1 LAPIRAIPRI
11 GHDGIRDEGHGL
23 MRKAGSGALPWWSWV
38 FPLLGL
44 SLIIWGKSAP
54 APLVGIGLLGAVF
67 AAVHHAETVAQ
78 KLGEPYG
85 ALILALAVTVL
96 EAGMIVS
103 IMLGG
108 SSPTIARDSIFA
120 ALMIALNGI
129 LGLCL
134 VLGGVRHFAQSFQPV
149 AANAFLV
156 VLIPLAVLTL
166 VLPSYTLTTPGPVF
180 SSPQLIFVSLTALGL
195 YGVFLYIQLVR
206 HRADFV
212 VDHGLH
218 GQAASGT
225 AAWLAFA
232 LLLISLTVVI
242 LLAKALSPLLEVGVA
257 SVGAPIAVVGV
268 VIAAIVLLPE
278 GITALK
284 AARNNQLQTA
294 LNLALGSIVACV
306 GLTIPAVAGVALLL
320 GQPLHL
326 GLDSAMTV
334 LLGTTFLLLAI
345 TLNTGRTTV
354 LEGMVHLAVF
364 AAFLLFS
371 FLP

>member
-1 LAPIRAIPRI
+1 MN
-11 GHDGIRDEGHGL
+11 EG
-23 MRKAGSGALPWWSWV
+23 GSGKLPWWSWV

-44 SLIIWGKSAP
+44 GMILWGKGAP
-54 APLVGIGLLGAVF
+54 APLVAIGLLGAVF

-78 KLGEPYG
+78 RLGEPFG
-85 ALILALAVTVL
+85 TLVLALAVTVL

-108 SSPTIARDSIFA
+108 SSPTVARDSIFA

-134 VLGGVRHFAQSFQPV
+134 MLGGVKHFAQSFRPM
-149 AANAFLV
+149 AANAFLA

-180 SSPQLIFVSLTALGL
+180 STPQLVFVSLIALLL
-195 YGVFLYIQLVR
+195 YGLFLYVQLVR

-218 GQAASGT
+218 GEKPGIG
-225 AAWLAFA
+225 AAWLAFF
-232 LLLISLTVVI
+232 LLLVSLAAVI
-242 LLAKALSPLLEVGVA
+242 LLAKALSPLLEA
-257 SVGAPIAVVGV
+257 SVEAIGAPIAMVGV

-278 GITALK
+278 GITAVK
-284 AARNNQLQTA
+284 AAARNNLQTA

-306 GLTIPAVAGVALLL
+306 GLTIPAVAGVALFL

-345 TLNTGRTTV
+345 TLNSGRTTV